1 MDILWSLGLL
11 VVLLVAL
18 TNMAGGRASS
28 VLRPVAG
35 MVTRLLSMMV
45 RAVLN
50 LVGVVFKVSVG
61 AIKLPRS
68 KGVRETDRGAGS
80 PPPRWED

>member
-1 MDILWSLGLL
+1 
-11 VVLLVAL
+11 
-18 TNMAGGRASS
+18 
-28 VLRPVAG
+28 
-35 MVTRLLSMMV
+35 MMV

-68 KGVRETDRGAGS
+68 KGGRETDRGAGS